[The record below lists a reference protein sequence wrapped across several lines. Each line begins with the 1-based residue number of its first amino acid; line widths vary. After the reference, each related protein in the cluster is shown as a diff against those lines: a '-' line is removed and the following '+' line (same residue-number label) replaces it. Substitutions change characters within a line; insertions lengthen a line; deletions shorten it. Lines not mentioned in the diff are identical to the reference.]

1 MTYPERENID
11 RWFFD
16 FYEGNLTPQ
25 QAEALEVFLEDHPD
39 LMMDFM
45 AWGETSY
52 QADET
57 LSTEF
62 DRTHLL
68 LKKEPRFK
76 AAYALY
82 GLSLML
88 SALIFIKYYT
98 TGFPPGNSPTLS
110 SLNHTKVSK
119 NNSVSGTPNK
129 SVFSEPRHSH
139 IAEQSETSVLTN
151 NLKYEPIKGD
161 KVPLKNP
168 QKYIAT
174 ALSNSKHPVQP
185 PPAENSLRYLI
196 GESEQHRLGEE
207 NSIQRDLGM
216 SEQTLANST
225 AQDIPAIVLGSAS
238 PLPVELKGTAFTND
252 EDFGETNDKTSLT
265 TRKKFSLN
273 IVKMRIQPLI
283 RKIEKL
289 STGLTYIPDISY
301 ALPELSQT
309 DVMIS
314 NTGAISQLRYQQTAV
329 ARWMDEGTQQKI
341 SNQVTIDGYSRLAR
355 SGLALQLNH
364 HYFGNGALSQY
375 DGAFIISPKIAL
387 KRTLSLEPAVRIKF
401 GGYRLDANKIA
412 SYNNQFI
419 EFQTGEQQL
428 VNFDTSLSIG
438 SQLLYRDLDLGV
450 TLNSTRGYVG
460 LQAENITGHF
470 NDIFSNKENNYQH
483 ASLELSGIAGTQF
496 LSQRQRLS
504 FAPFVYST
512 WKIGKF
518 HSFVGFSASIYGVKV
533 GGSVSHSQQTVQLG
547 YQSKRF
553 GILAQ
558 SSLQKQQAHMRFT
571 HQLMLRINSET
582 SKKQRRYI
590 TL

>member
-39 LMMDFM
+39 LMIDFM

-62 DRTHLL
+62 DIIPLL

-88 SALIFIKYYT
+88 SALIFIQYYT
-98 TGFPPGNSPTLS
+98 TGFPPGNSLTLS

-196 GESEQHRLGEE
+196 GESEQHRHG
-207 NSIQRDLGM
+207 
-216 SEQTLANST
+216 
-225 AQDIPAIVLGSAS
+225 
-238 PLPVELKGTAFTND
+238 
-252 EDFGETNDKTSLT
+252 
-265 TRKKFSLN
+265 
-273 IVKMRIQPLI
+273 
-283 RKIEKL
+283 
-289 STGLTYIPDISY
+289 
-301 ALPELSQT
+301 
-309 DVMIS
+309 
-314 NTGAISQLRYQQTAV
+314 
-329 ARWMDEGTQQKI
+329 
-341 SNQVTIDGYSRLAR
+341 
-355 SGLALQLNH
+355 
-364 HYFGNGALSQY
+364 
-375 DGAFIISPKIAL
+375 
-387 KRTLSLEPAVRIKF
+387 
-401 GGYRLDANKIA
+401 
-412 SYNNQFI
+412 
-419 EFQTGEQQL
+419 
-428 VNFDTSLSIG
+428 
-438 SQLLYRDLDLGV
+438 
-450 TLNSTRGYVG
+450 
-460 LQAENITGHF
+460 
-470 NDIFSNKENNYQH
+470 
-483 ASLELSGIAGTQF
+483 
-496 LSQRQRLS
+496 
-504 FAPFVYST
+504 
-512 WKIGKF
+512 
-518 HSFVGFSASIYGVKV
+518 
-533 GGSVSHSQQTVQLG
+533 
-547 YQSKRF
+547 
-553 GILAQ
+553 
-558 SSLQKQQAHMRFT
+558 
-571 HQLMLRINSET
+571 
-582 SKKQRRYI
+582 
-590 TL
+590 